1 MIHTTSTD
9 AAESRVCIFDL
20 QVFGV
25 SKGILCE
32 QPTQQSVVD
41 TACEAF
47 EPILYSQ
54 KLDRPELVKKI
65 REHNAAWD
73 ALCKLQ

>member
-9 AAESRVCIFDL
+9 AAERVCLLDL
-20 QVFGV
+20 QVLGV

-32 QPTQQSVVD
+32 QPARQSVVD